1 LEPYRA
7 FILASH
13 GKPCYDN
20 RRGKRNEEEAMA
32 NEISRTADAGELERC
47 IDGCGQVLA
56 ATLIL
61 PVLVDGE
68 EVVTCLYCHVE
79 AKRIFM

>member
-1 LEPYRA
+1 
-7 FILASH
+7 
-13 GKPCYDN
+13 
-20 RRGKRNEEEAMA
+20 MA